1 MKINKVFILSLLILV
16 LLGGECIAQN
26 TGTIT
31 LDKYLK
37 ILEAK
42 YNVAFTY
49 ADENIKNVYVT
60 EPKEDVLSLGKH
72 IEILKK
78 QTDLEF
84 NILSSK
90 YIAIKKTNQIVEIKG
105 TIIDKESQQIID
117 GAIIFSKKYFV
128 LSDSSGKFS
137 FVANL
142 AEDSLLTIRYT
153 GYKTQ
158 LHQINIELSD
168 AVFEMIPDVQ
178 ELEEVVINYIVKG
191 IDKLLDGSVQLNVKN
206 IETLPGLID
215 ADVLHTIQ
223 LFPGVRSVNETVSDI
238 NIRGGTNDQNLV
250 LWDGVKMY
258 QTGHFFGLISAF
270 NSHLISK
277 TTIINNGTS
286 AKYGEGVSGIID
298 MQQSDYLMNKSEIS
312 AGINLI
318 STDAL
323 VKLPVNN
330 KLSLFMGARRSIN
343 DIISTPT
350 YNNYYDRAFGHS
362 EASRN
367 HFNDLIPDKY
377 HTFLFY
383 DLSTSLLYDISE
395 KDKLKVSFLNI
406 HNNFEFEENN
416 LIGDT
421 LKNKI
426 SNLSQWSYA
435 TNVKYSHSWN
445 DRHTS
450 LLSVYLS
457 NYNLDGFNADIVNEQ
472 HHSQK
477 NEVLDWGIKLH
488 SRLSLNEKFN
498 IVNGYNFNEIG
509 VRNFDNINKPNYTR
523 DIKDVLRVHAVYS
536 EAEFKNLFER
546 IYFRFGLRA
555 NYFYKF
561 DRLLLEPRVVLNF
574 KLVDN
579 ISLILLA
586 ESKSQFTTQTIDYQT
601 DFLGIEK
608 RRWVLSNN
616 KSVPVVKSHQYS
628 LGFNYNKKNLLIAL
642 EAYYK
647 NVNGIISPSQGFQN
661 QFEYIYALGEYDTK
675 GLETL
680 INKRFANWN
689 SWINYSFSRNDYK
702 FPEFTPSVFPHNLD
716 IQHSLSLGCSYS
728 WKNFDI
734 SSGLK
739 WRTGK
744 PYTQPQQEFV
754 VSKNEI
760 VYQDPNSSRTDEF
773 MRFDIS
779 TKYKFNIG
787 KINGELGASIWN
799 VLNRKNT
806 TNIYYQV
813 NGLGEIKMIS
823 QNALKTTPNISVRFL
838 L

>member
-1 MKINKVFILSLLILV
+1 MLV
-16 LLGGECIAQN
+16 LLRGNCFAQD
-26 TGTIT
+26 TGKIT

-37 ILEAK
+37 ILETK
-42 YNVAFTY
+42 YNVAFNY
-49 ADENIKNVYVT
+49 ADKNIKNVYVAA
-60 EPKEDVLSLGKH
+60 PKDDVLSLEQH
-72 IEILKK
+72 IEILEEE
-78 QTDLEF
+78 TDLAF

-90 YIAIKKTNQIVEIKG
+90 YIAITKTNQILEIKG
-105 TIIDKESQQIID
+105 TIIDKESQRIID
-117 GAIIFSKKYFV
+117 GAIIYSKKTYV
-128 LSDSSGKFS
+128 VSDSSGKFS
-137 FVANL
+137 FVANM

-223 LFPGVRSVNETVSDI
+223 LFPGVKSINETVSDI

-250 LWDGVKMY
+250 LWDGIKMY

-298 MQQSDYLMNKSEIS
+298 MQQHDYLANKSEFS

-330 KLSLFMGARRSIN
+330 KLSLLMGARRSIN
-343 DIISTPT
+343 DIITTPT

-362 EASRN
+362 EASSN
-367 HFNDLIPDKY
+367 HFNGLGPDKY

-383 DLSTSLLYDISE
+383 DLSASLLYNISE
-395 KDKLKVSFLNI
+395 KDKMKVSFLNI
-406 HNNFEFEENN
+406 RNNIAFEENN
-416 LIGDT
+416 LIRDT

-435 TNVKYSHSWN
+435 TNVKYSRYWS
-445 DRHTS
+445 DKHTT

-488 SRLSLNEKFN
+488 SHLSLNENLN

-523 DIKDVLRVHAVYS
+523 DIKDVLRVHAIYS
-536 EAEFKNLFER
+536 EAEFKKLFER

-555 NYFYKF
+555 NYFNKF
-561 DRLLLEPRVVLNF
+561 DRLLLEPRVALNF
-574 KLVDN
+574 RLMDN

-628 LGFNYNKKNLLIAL
+628 LGINYNKKDLLITF
-642 EAYYK
+642 EAYNK

-689 SWINYSFSRNDYK
+689 SWINYSISRNDYT
-702 FPEFTPSVFPHNLD
+702 FPDFAPSVFPHNLD
-716 IQHSLSLGCSYS
+716 IQHALSLGCNYGL
-728 WKNFDI
+728 KHFDI
-734 SSGLK
+734 STGLH
-739 WRTGK
+739 WRSGK
-744 PYTQPQQEFV
+744 PFTKLQSELASV
-754 VSKNEI
+754 KNEI

-787 KINGELGASIWN
+787 KINGEIGASIWN
-799 VLNRKNT
+799 ILNRKNT
-806 TNIYYQV
+806 INIYYQV
-813 NGLGEIKMIS
+813 NGLGEIRMIS
-823 QNALKTTPNISVRFL
+823 QNALKTTPNVSVRFL